1 MAQLQILTRSDAQT
15 IGWEF
20 AQRTPD
26 NQLDAWQR
34 LFYQLERAFASPDDH
49 CAQRLAAVNEALF
62 RVRRLPCEYLVL
74 TVPVMPDEAVR
85 LFGNGIQ
92 LGFDNL
98 VRLQAFLWEVADRL
112 GGHPAT
118 MPLYAVWDAL
128 DSRSHQLIQD
138 MHLGKA
144 GKERGVW

>member
-1 MAQLQILTRSDAQT
+1 MAQFQVLTHSDAQT

-34 LFYQLERAFASPDDH
+34 LFYQLEQAFASPDDQY
-49 CAQRLAAVNEALF
+49 AQRLAAINETLF
-62 RVRRLPCEYLVL
+62 LVRRLPCEYLVL

-98 VRLQAFLWEVADRL
+98 VRLQTLLWDVADRL
-112 GGHPAT
+112 GDHPAT
-118 MPLYAVWDAL
+118 MPLYAVWEAL
-128 DSRSHQLIQD
+128 DSRNHQLIQD
-138 MHLGKA
+138 MHV
-144 GKERGVW
+144 GKEGEEGGVW

>member
-1 MAQLQILTRSDAQT
+1 MAQFQFLTQSDAQT

-20 AQRTPD
+20 AQHTPD

-34 LFYQLERAFASPDDH
+34 LFYQLEQAFASPDDE
-49 CAQRLAAVNEALF
+49 CAQRLAAINEALF
-62 RVRRLPCEYLVL
+62 LVRRLPCEYLVL

-98 VRLQAFLWEVADRL
+98 VRLQTLLWEVADRL

-118 MPLYAVWDAL
+118 MPLYAIWDAF
-128 DSRSHQLIQD
+128 DIRSHQLIQE
-138 MHLGKA
+138 MTFKKEGEEGK
-144 GKERGVW
+144 VW

>member
-34 LFYQLERAFASPDDH
+34 LFYQLEQAFASPDDE
-49 CAQRLAAVNEALF
+49 CAQRLAAINEALF
-62 RVRRLPCEYLVL
+62 LVRRLPCEYFVL
-74 TVPVMPDEAVR
+74 NVPVMPDEAVR

-98 VRLQAFLWEVADRL
+98 VRLQTLLWEVADRL
-112 GGHPAT
+112 GGHQIGRAH
-118 MPLYAVWDAL
+118 V
-128 DSRSHQLIQD
+128 
-138 MHLGKA
+138 
-144 GKERGVW
+144 